1 MMTVRE
7 LAEKI
12 GGEIEGDG
20 SREVSGV
27 CPLND
32 IREHCVTYLEMQ
44 RDSFMME
51 NKAPAAVICTKAA
64 VVEGQTLIRSSN
76 PKLSFTLALEI
87 FYPARRPEAGIHPT
101 AVTGG
106 NVEIDPSVSVGPNC
120 FVGDNSRIGA
130 GTTLGPNVVVG
141 SNVKIGEGCRL
152 HPNVTVLDGCE
163 IGNRVI
169 LHSGVVVGA
178 DGFGYIEIE
187 GMRKKVP
194 QVGIVI
200 IEDDV
205 EIGAN
210 SAVDRATLGVTR
222 IGRGTKIDNLV
233 QIGHNVKLGEDCVL
247 CGEVG
252 ISGSCEIGD
261 KVIFGGQA
269 GVSDHIKIG
278 HGAILGGKSGVISD
292 VPAGA
297 FYSGFPARPHRETMK
312 ALSLLK
318 KLPEIVEN
326 LEASAGSEKSEKG
339 IGNRED

>member
-7 LAEKI
+7 LAEKVN
-12 GGEIEGDG
+12 GVVEGDG
-20 SREVSGV
+20 SREVIGI
-27 CPLND
+27 CPLDD
-32 IREHCVTYLEMQ
+32 IKERCVTYLEMQ
-44 RDSFMME
+44 RDSFMLE

-64 VVEGQTLIRSSN
+64 AIEGQTLIRSSN
-76 PKLSFTLALEI
+76 PKLAFTLALEI
-87 FYPARRPEAGIHPT
+87 FHPVRRPGAGIHPS
-101 AVTGG
+101 AVIGG
-106 NVEIDPSVSVGPNC
+106 NVEIDESVSVGPNC
-120 FVGDNSRIGA
+120 FVGDNSKIGA
-130 GTTLGPNVVVG
+130 GTTIGPNVVIG
-141 SNVKIGEGCRL
+141 NDVKMGNDCVL

-178 DGFGYIEIE
+178 DGFGYIEVE
-187 GMRKKVP
+187 GRRKKVP

-200 IEDDV
+200 IEDEV

-210 SAVDRATLGVTR
+210 SAVDRATLGATR

-233 QIGHNVKLGEDCVL
+233 QVGHNVKIGEDCVL

-278 HGAILGGKSGVISD
+278 SGAIIGGKSGVISD

-297 FYSGFPARPHRETMK
+297 FFSGFPARPHRETMK
-312 ALSLLK
+312 SLSLLR

-326 LEASAGSEKSEKG
+326 LEASAGSEKSEK
-339 IGNRED
+339 RKR